1 MAQGIKLPSKAV
13 NGRFELIDGDDYI
26 AQLIRVGL
34 GSADSDNP
42 FQVQDDLDT
51 VVFDINDDT
60 TASTVEVVIQRV
72 FEILSRDQLARLENV
87 EVESIGAEMNAL
99 IEYVN
104 LETGQRQQVSVPIN
118 GGRF

>member
-34 GSADSDNP
+34 GSAESDNP
-42 FQVQDDLDT
+42 FQEQEDLDGI
-51 VVFDINDDT
+51 VFDINDDT
-60 TASTVEVVIQRV
+60 SASSIEVIIERI
-72 FEILSRDQLARLENV
+72 FDILSRDQLARLENV
-87 EVESIGAEMNAL
+87 EVVSIDAEMNAL

-104 LETGQRQQVSVPIN
+104 LETGERQQLSVPIN